1 LKNVS
6 QSLVKL
12 VLLAT
17 LAVSASATAAQKI
30 AVVDVQAVL
39 QSLPQTQA
47 IVNSINAEFKT
58 QFEEVQA
65 LQKDGEFN
73 VEKLRRD
80 GATMS
85 EAQKKELEE
94 KIIEI
99 RNQLQQKA
107 GPLQQE
113 VQRRQNEEQTKLLGL
128 VKQAIDAIAA
138 AENYDVVLNAGAA
151 TFVKPEF
158 NISQQVVERVSQTN

>member
-1 LKNVS
+1 MKTFTQTLIKT
-6 QSLVKL
+6 L
-12 VLLAT
+12 LLAT
-17 LAVSASATAAQKI
+17 IAVSASASAMQKI

-47 IVNSINAEFKT
+47 IVASINNEFKA
-58 QFEEVQA
+58 QFEEVQN

-85 EAQKKELEE
+85 EAQKKELET
-94 KIIEI
+94 KIMDI
-99 RNQLQQKA
+99 RAQLQQKA
-107 GPLQQE
+107 TPLQQE

-128 VKQAIDAIAA
+128 VKQAIDAISA
-138 AENYDVVLNAGAA
+138 AEDYDLVLNAGAA

-158 NISQQVVERVSQTN
+158 NISQKVIDRVSQAN

>member
-1 LKNVS
+1 MKTFTQTLIKT
-6 QSLVKL
+6 L
-12 VLLAT
+12 LLAT
-17 LAVSASATAAQKI
+17 IAVSASASAMQKI

-47 IVNSINAEFKT
+47 IVTSINNEFKA
-58 QFEEVQA
+58 QFEEVQS

-85 EAQKKELEE
+85 EAEKKELEA
-94 KIIEI
+94 KIMDI
-99 RNQLQQKA
+99 RAQLQQKA
-107 GPLQQE
+107 TPLQQE

-128 VKQAIDAIAA
+128 VKQAIDAISA
-138 AENYDVVLNAGAA
+138 AEDFDLVLNAGAA

-158 NISQQVVERVSQTN
+158 NISQKVIDRVSQAN

>member
-1 LKNVS
+1 MKTFTQTLIKT
-6 QSLVKL
+6 L
-12 VLLAT
+12 LLAT
-17 LAVSASATAAQKI
+17 IAVSASASAMQKI

-47 IVNSINAEFKT
+47 IVASINNEFKA
-58 QFEEVQA
+58 QFEEVQN

-85 EAQKKELEE
+85 EAQKKELET
-94 KIIEI
+94 KIMDI
-99 RNQLQQKA
+99 RAQLQQKA
-107 GPLQQE
+107 TPLQQE

-128 VKQAIDAIAA
+128 VKQAIDAISA
-138 AENYDVVLNAGAA
+138 AENYDLVLNAGAA

-158 NISQQVVERVSQTN
+158 NISQKVIDRVSQAN

>member
-1 LKNVS
+1 MKTFTQTLIKT
-6 QSLVKL
+6 L
-12 VLLAT
+12 LLAT
-17 LAVSASATAAQKI
+17 IAVSASASAMQKI

-47 IVNSINAEFKT
+47 IVASINNEFKA
-58 QFEEVQA
+58 QFEEVQN

-85 EAQKKELEE
+85 EAQKKELET
-94 KIIEI
+94 KIMDI
-99 RNQLQQKA
+99 RAQLQQKA
-107 GPLQQE
+107 TPLQQE

-128 VKQAIDAIAA
+128 IKQAIDAISA
-138 AENYDVVLNAGAA
+138 AEDYDLVLNAGAA

-158 NISQQVVERVSQTN
+158 NISQKVIDRVSQAN